1 MHFFTQ
7 MDFNVIYYG
16 YKVRKRKEVTKM
28 KEKLFV
34 VIKKVIMGVA
44 VFSSNT
50 TSVTGLYQP
59 KTPESL
65 LKSDKKK
72 VQ

>member
-1 MHFFTQ
+1 
-7 MDFNVIYYG
+7 
-16 YKVRKRKEVTKM
+16 M
-28 KEKLFV
+28 KDKLYV
-34 VIKKVIMGVA
+34 VIKKAIKGVA
-44 VFSSNT
+44 IFSSNT

-59 KTPESL
+59 MTPKSL

>member
-1 MHFFTQ
+1 MYFFTQ
-7 MDFNVIYYG
+7 MDFYVLYYNH
-16 YKVRKRKEVTKM
+16 KVRKRKEVTKM
-28 KEKLFV
+28 KDKLSV
-34 VIKKVIMGVA
+34 VIKKVIKGAA

-50 TSVTGLYQP
+50 TSSLGLYQP
-59 KTPESL
+59 KAPEFL

>member
-1 MHFFTQ
+1 
-7 MDFNVIYYG
+7 
-16 YKVRKRKEVTKM
+16 M